1 MRKNHK
7 RGGQP
12 HFISL
17 YSEMLKLKVTHF
29 LVRFPD
35 PTYGVGREIEPLR
48 SWEKNFGVTKLKKFQ
63 W

>member
-1 MRKNHK
+1 MKFAFHQK
-7 RGGQP
+7 YVLTAAK
-12 HFISL
+12 S
-17 YSEMLKLKVTHF
+17 KLTVIWKD

-35 PTYGVGREIEPLR
+35 PTYGVGRENEPLR

>member
-1 MRKNHK
+1 MERSG
-7 RGGQP
+7 RG
-12 HFISL
+12 
-17 YSEMLKLKVTHF
+17 VT

-35 PTYGVGREIEPLR
+35 PTYGVGRENEPLR